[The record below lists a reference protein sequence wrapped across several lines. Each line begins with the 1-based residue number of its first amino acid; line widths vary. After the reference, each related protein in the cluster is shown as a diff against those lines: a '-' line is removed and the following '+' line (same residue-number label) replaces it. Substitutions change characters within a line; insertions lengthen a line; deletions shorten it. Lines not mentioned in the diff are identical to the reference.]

1 MNLRKRIIFEL
12 ERLRRKNLQ
21 QLHPLQQLFWES
33 TLRCNVHC
41 LHCGSDCSSSETT
54 PDMPAEDFL
63 RVIDQSITP
72 HVDPH
77 KVLIIISGGEP
88 LMRKDLAQVGAALK
102 QRGYPWGMVTNGLA
116 LTEKR
121 FKELLAAG
129 LRSIAISFDGLELD
143 HNWLRQHPLA
153 FEGATRAIKL
163 AAQFGVQEFRSLE
176 VLISTEGLERVSA
189 NANGQE
195 NTTEQ
200 AQSAAE
206 PLNSSS
212 AASAPLNS
220 SSAASEPLNLGTSEP
235 LNSSSATSEPLN
247 RGEASPEQRSAL
259 VWDVVTCVNQRT
271 INQLDEIQQYLWSIG
286 VRNWRLITIDPM
298 GRAAENPEL
307 ILTHEQHRQVLEY
320 IKEKRKEGLHISY
333 SCEGFMPEY
342 EMEIRDHLFHCAAG
356 ISIASILV
364 DGSISACTSV
374 RGKYYQGNIYK
385 DDFWEVWENGFKD
398 YRNRKWMK
406 KLEPCNDCK
415 LWRYCEGGGMHLR
428 REDGALMLCHHNK
441 LQGE

>member
-1 MNLRKRIIFEL
+1 
-12 ERLRRKNLQ
+12 
-21 QLHPLQQLFWES
+21 
-33 TLRCNVHC
+33 
-41 LHCGSDCSSSETT
+41 
-54 PDMPAEDFL
+54 MPAEDFL
-63 RVIDQSITP
+63 RVIDQSVTP

-121 FKELLAAG
+121 FKELMAAG

-163 AAQFGVQEFRSLE
+163 AAQYGVQRG
-176 VLISTEGLERVSA
+176 STVVQHGSKLSNTEREA
-189 NANGQE
+189 LNNI
-195 NTTEQ
+195 EQ
-200 AQSAAE
+200 APAPAE
-206 PLNSSS
+206 QPKGLI
-212 AASAPLNS
+212 
-220 SSAASEPLNLGTSEP
+220 
-235 LNSSSATSEPLN
+235 
-247 RGEASPEQRSAL
+247 
-259 VWDVVTCVNQRT
+259 WDVVTCVNQRT
-271 INQLDEIQQYLWSIG
+271 INQLDEMQQYLWSIG

-307 ILTHEQHRQVLEY
+307 ILTPEQHRQVLDY
-320 IKEKRKEGLHISY
+320 IREKRKQSLHISY
-333 SCEGFMPEY
+333 SCEGFMPDY
-342 EMEIRDHLFHCAAG
+342 EMEVRDHLFHCAAG
-356 ISIASILV
+356 ISIASILI

-385 DDFWEVWENGFKD
+385 DDFWEVWENGFEP

-428 REDGALMLCHHNK
+428 QEDGALMLCHHNK
-441 LQGE
+441 LMGHG

>member
-1 MNLRKRIIFEL
+1 MKLRKRIIFEL
-12 ERLRRKNLQ
+12 ERMRRKNLQ

-41 LHCGSDCSSSETT
+41 LHCGSDCSSSEVT

-63 RVIDQSITP
+63 RVIDQSVTP

-88 LMRKDLAQVGAALK
+88 LMRKDLAQVGTALK

-129 LRSIAISFDGLELD
+129 LRSMAISFDGLELD

-163 AAQFGVQEFRSLE
+163 AAATPSL
-176 VLISTEGLERVSA
+176 T
-189 NANGQE
+189 
-195 NTTEQ
+195 
-200 AQSAAE
+200 
-206 PLNSSS
+206 
-212 AASAPLNS
+212 
-220 SSAASEPLNLGTSEP
+220 
-235 LNSSSATSEPLN
+235 
-247 RGEASPEQRSAL
+247 
-259 VWDVVTCVNQRT
+259 WDVVTCVNQRT
-271 INQLDEIQQYLWSIG
+271 INQLDEMQEYLWSIG

-298 GRAAENPEL
+298 GRAAHNPEL
-307 ILTHEQHRQVLEY
+307 LLNAEQMRYLLEY
-320 IKEKRKEGLHISY
+320 IREKRKQGLHISY
-333 SCEGFMPEY
+333 SCEGFMPDY
-342 EMEIRDHLFHCAAG
+342 EMDIRDHLFHCAAG
-356 ISIASILV
+356 VSIASILI

-385 DDFWEVWENGFKD
+385 DDFWEVWENGFKP
-398 YRNRKWMK
+398 YRNRQWMK
-406 KLEPCNDCK
+406 QLEPCNDCK

-428 REDGALMLCHHNK
+428 REDGELMLCHHNK
-441 LQGE
+441 LQEGCAKVAQR

>member
-41 LHCGSDCSSSETT
+41 LHCGSDCSSSEVT

-63 RVIDQSITP
+63 RVIDQSVTP

-88 LMRKDLAQVGAALK
+88 LMRKDLAEVGAALK

-163 AAQFGVQEFRSLE
+163 AAQYGVQRG
-176 VLISTEGLERVSA
+176 STVVQHSSKLSNTEREA
-189 NANGQE
+189 LNNI
-195 NTTEQ
+195 EQ
-200 AQSAAE
+200 APAPAE
-206 PLNSSS
+206 QPN
-212 AASAPLNS
+212 
-220 SSAASEPLNLGTSEP
+220 G
-235 LNSSSATSEPLN
+235 
-247 RGEASPEQRSAL
+247 L

-271 INQLDEIQQYLWSIG
+271 INQLDEMQQYLWSIG

-307 ILTHEQHRQVLEY
+307 ILTPEQHRQLLDY
-320 IKEKRKEGLHISY
+320 IREKRKQGLHISY

-356 ISIASILV
+356 ISIASILI

-385 DDFWEVWENGFKD
+385 DDFWEVWENGFEP

-406 KLEPCNDCK
+406 KLEPCNNCK
-415 LWRYCEGGGMHLR
+415 LFRYCEGGGMHLR
-428 REDGALMLCHHNK
+428 QEDGALMLCHHNK
-441 LQGE
+441 LMGSNG

>member
-1 MNLRKRIIFEL
+1 MKLRQRIIFEL

-41 LHCGSDCSSSETT
+41 LHCGSDCSSSETM
-54 PDMPAEDFL
+54 PDMPAGDFL
-63 RVIDQSITP
+63 HVLDKSVTP

-88 LMRKDLAQVGAALK
+88 LMRKDLAEVGAALK

-121 FKELLAAG
+121 FRELIAAG
-129 LRSIAISFDGLELD
+129 LRSMAISFDGMELD

-163 AAQFGVQEFRSLE
+163 AAATLSL
-176 VLISTEGLERVSA
+176 T
-189 NANGQE
+189 
-195 NTTEQ
+195 
-200 AQSAAE
+200 
-206 PLNSSS
+206 
-212 AASAPLNS
+212 
-220 SSAASEPLNLGTSEP
+220 
-235 LNSSSATSEPLN
+235 
-247 RGEASPEQRSAL
+247 
-259 VWDVVTCVNQRT
+259 WDVVTCVNQRS
-271 INQLDEIQQYLWSIG
+271 IKQLDEMQQYLWSIG

-298 GRAAENPEL
+298 GRAADNPEL
-307 ILTHEQHRQVLEY
+307 LLTPEQHRYVLDY
-320 IKEKRKEGLHISY
+320 IREKRKQGLHISY
-333 SCEGFMPEY
+333 SCEGFMPDY

-356 ISIASILV
+356 VSVASILI

-374 RGKYYQGNIYK
+374 RGKYYQGNIYH

-398 YRNRKWMK
+398 YRNREWMR
-406 KLEPCNDCK
+406 KLAPCNDCK
-415 LWRYCEGGGMHLR
+415 LFRYCEGGGMHLR
-428 REDGALMLCHHNK
+428 HEDGSLMLCHYRK
-441 LQGE
+441 LNN

>member
-1 MNLRKRIIFEL
+1 MTFRQRIIFEL

-41 LHCGSDCSSSETT
+41 LHCGSDCSSSEIT

-63 RVIDQSITP
+63 RVIDKSVTP

-88 LMRKDLAQVGAALK
+88 LMRKDLAEVGAALK

-121 FKELLAAG
+121 FKELIAAG
-129 LRSIAISFDGLELD
+129 LRSMAISFDGLEFD

-163 AAQFGVQEFRSLE
+163 AAAYNSHLH
-176 VLISTEGLERVSA
+176 ST
-189 NANGQE
+189 
-195 NTTEQ
+195 
-200 AQSAAE
+200 
-206 PLNSSS
+206 LNSQLST
-212 AASAPLNS
+212 LNS
-220 SSAASEPLNLGTSEP
+220 HLHST
-235 LNSSSATSEPLN
+235 LNSQLSTLI
-247 RGEASPEQRSAL
+247 
-259 VWDVVTCVNQRT
+259 WDVVTCVNQRT
-271 INQLDEIQQYLWSIG
+271 IHQLDEMQQYLWSIG

-307 ILTHEQHRQVLEY
+307 LLTPDQHRQLLDY
-320 IKEKRKEGLHISY
+320 IREKRKQGLHISY
-333 SCEGFMPEY
+333 SCEGFMPDY
-342 EMEIRDHLFHCAAG
+342 EMEVRDHLFHCAAG
-356 ISIASILV
+356 VSIASILI

-385 DDFWEVWENGFKD
+385 DDFWEVWENRFEP
-398 YRNRKWMK
+398 YRNRQWMK
-406 KLEPCNDCK
+406 KLEPCNNCK
-415 LWRYCEGGGMHLR
+415 LFRYCEGGGMHLR

-441 LQGE
+441 LKAGNG

>member
-1 MNLRKRIIFEL
+1 MKLRKRIIFEL

-41 LHCGSDCSSSETT
+41 LHCGSDCSSSEVT

-63 RVIDQSITP
+63 RVIDQSVTP

-88 LMRKDLAQVGAALK
+88 LMRTDLAQVGAALK

-121 FKELLAAG
+121 FKELMQSG
-129 LRSIAISFDGLELD
+129 LRSVAISFDGMKD
-143 HNWLRQHPLA
+143 NHNWLRQHPLA

-163 AAQFGVQEFRSLE
+163 AAQYGVQRG
-176 VLISTEGLERVSA
+176 STVVQHSSKLSNSEREA
-189 NANGQE
+189 LNNI
-195 NTTEQ
+195 EQ
-200 AQSAAE
+200 APAPAE
-206 PLNSSS
+206 QP
-212 AASAPLNS
+212 
-220 SSAASEPLNLGTSEP
+220 
-235 LNSSSATSEPLN
+235 N
-247 RGEASPEQRSAL
+247 RL
-259 VWDVVTCVNQRT
+259 IWDVVTCVNQRT
-271 INQLDEIQQYLWSIG
+271 IHQLDEMREYLWSIG

-307 ILTHEQHRQVLEY
+307 LLTPEQHRQLLDY
-320 IKEKRKEGLHISY
+320 IREKRKQGLHISY
-333 SCEGFMPEY
+333 SCEGFMPDY
-342 EMEIRDHLFHCAAG
+342 ELEVRDHLFHCAAG
-356 ISIASILV
+356 VSVASILI

-385 DDFWEVWENGFKD
+385 DDFWEVWENGFEP

-406 KLEPCNDCK
+406 QLEPCDNCK
-415 LWRYCEGGGMHLR
+415 LFRYCEGGGMHLR
-428 REDGALMLCHHNK
+428 REDGNLMLCHHNK
-441 LQGE
+441 LKADNGNRGKLVKDL